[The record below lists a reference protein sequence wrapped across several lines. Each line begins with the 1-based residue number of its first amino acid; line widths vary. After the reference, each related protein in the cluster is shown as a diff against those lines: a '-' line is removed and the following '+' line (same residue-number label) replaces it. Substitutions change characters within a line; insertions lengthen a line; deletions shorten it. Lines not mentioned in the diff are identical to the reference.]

1 MKIALLDD
9 HRIVVEG
16 IRNLLEPQHEVVS
29 IFTEANQLFQ
39 FLQQNEIDL
48 LITDYQMPDTNGIEV
63 CKKAKAIQPL
73 LKVLLLSMHD
83 ETPIVQQA
91 IQAGVNGFLLK
102 SVSRQELA
110 LALEKISKG
119 LNYYSAEISKKL
131 IQEDSPI
138 KLSEREFQVLQL
150 ILKEKSNKQIA
161 DTLFLSERTVETYR
175 KNLYKKANTTTLV
188 GLVKFAYEHHLM
200 P

>member
-91 IQAGVNGFLLK
+91 IQAGVQGFLLK

>member
-29 IFTEANQLFQ
+29 IFTEANQLLR
-39 FLQQNEIDL
+39 FLHSNEIDL

-63 CKKAKAIQPL
+63 CKQAKAIQPL

-91 IQAGVNGFLLK
+91 IQAGVNGFLIK

-131 IQEDSPI
+131 IQEDSLI

-175 KNLYKKANTTTLV
+175 KNLYKKANATTLV
-188 GLVKFAYEHHLM
+188 GLVKFGYEHHLM

>member
-29 IFTEANQLFQ
+29 IFSEANQLLR
-39 FLQQNEIDL
+39 FLHSNEIDL

-91 IQAGVNGFLLK
+91 IQAGVNGFLIK

-110 LALEKISKG
+110 LALEKIGKG
-119 LNYYSAEISKKL
+119 LNYYSAEISSKL
-131 IQEDSPI
+131 IQEDTPI
-138 KLSEREFQVLQL
+138 KQL

>member
-29 IFTEANQLFQ
+29 IFSEANQLLR
-39 FLQQNEIDL
+39 FLHSNEIDL

-91 IQAGVNGFLLK
+91 IQAGVNGFLIK

-110 LALEKISKG
+110 LALEKIGKG
-119 LNYYSAEISKKL
+119 LNYYSAEISSKL
-131 IQEDSPI
+131 IQEDTPI

>member
-29 IFTEANQLFQ
+29 IFSEANQLLR
-39 FLQQNEIDL
+39 FLHSNEIDL

-91 IQAGVNGFLLK
+91 IQAGVQGFLLK

-110 LALEKISKG
+110 LALEKIGKG
-119 LNYYSAEISKKL
+119 LNYYSAEISSKL
-131 IQEDSPI
+131 IQEDTPI

>member
-91 IQAGVNGFLLK
+91 IQAGVNGFLIK

-110 LALEKISKG
+110 LALEKIGKG
-119 LNYYSAEISKKL
+119 LNYYSAEISSKL
-131 IQEDSPI
+131 IQEDTPI

>member
-91 IQAGVNGFLLK
+91 IQAGVNGFLIK

>member
-1 MKIALLDD
+1 
-9 HRIVVEG
+9 
-16 IRNLLEPQHEVVS
+16 
-29 IFTEANQLFQ
+29 
-39 FLQQNEIDL
+39 
-48 LITDYQMPDTNGIEV
+48 
-63 CKKAKAIQPL
+63 
-73 LKVLLLSMHD
+73 
-83 ETPIVQQA
+83 
-91 IQAGVNGFLLK
+91 
-102 SVSRQELA
+102 ELA
-110 LALEKISKG
+110 LALEKIGKG
-119 LNYYSAEISKKL
+119 LNYYSAEISSKL
-131 IQEDSPI
+131 IQEDTPI

>member
-1 MKIALLDD
+1 MKIVLLDD
-9 HRIVVEG
+9 HRILIEG
-16 IRNLLEPQHEVVS
+16 IRNLLEPQHQVVG

-39 FLQQNEIDL
+39 FLQKTEIDL
-48 LITDYQMPDTNGIEV
+48 LITDYQMPDINGIEV
-63 CKKAKAIQPL
+63 CKQAKTIQPL

-83 ETPIVQQA
+83 EVSIVRQA
-91 IQAGVNGFLLK
+91 IQAGVQGFLLK

-119 LNYYSAEISKKL
+119 LNYYSAELNGKL
-131 IQEDSPI
+131 LQEDSPI
-138 KLSEREFQVLQL
+138 KLSDREFQVLQL

-161 DTLFLSERTVETYR
+161 DALFLSERTVETYR
-175 KNLYKKANTTTLV
+175 KNLFKKANTTTLV
-188 GLVKFAYEHHLM
+188 GLVKFAYAHHLV

>member
-1 MKIALLDD
+1 M
-9 HRIVVEG
+9 
-16 IRNLLEPQHEVVS
+16 
-29 IFTEANQLFQ
+29 FTEANQLFQ

-48 LITDYQMPDTNGIEV
+48 LIRDYQMPDTNGIEV

>member
-63 CKKAKAIQPL
+63 CKKAKAIQTL

-91 IQAGVNGFLLK
+91 IQAGVNGFLIK

-110 LALEKISKG
+110 LALEKIGKG
-119 LNYYSAEISKKL
+119 LNYYSAEISSKL
-131 IQEDSPI
+131 IQEDTPI